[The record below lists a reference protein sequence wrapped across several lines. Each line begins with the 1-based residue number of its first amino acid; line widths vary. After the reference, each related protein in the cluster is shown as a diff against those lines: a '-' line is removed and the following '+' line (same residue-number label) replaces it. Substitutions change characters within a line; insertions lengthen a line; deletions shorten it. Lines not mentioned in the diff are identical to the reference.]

1 MRGVGDGDRL
11 AGEIQ
16 LKLVACF
23 FFVFAVGFRVKIG
36 VHGAGDELRGAELLA
51 IVPKREMGEIDF
63 CVRGET
69 QGAAILEFDF
79 GAAILAGL
87 QLAALDHGQVDERFV
102 KTVSGG
108 AVELHRALHFA

>member
-1 MRGVGDGDRL
+1 
-11 AGEIQ
+11 
-16 LKLVACF
+16 
-23 FFVFAVGFRVKIG
+23 
-36 VHGAGDELRGAELLA
+36 
-51 IVPKREMGEIDF
+51 MGEIDF

-87 QLAALDHGQVDERFV
+87 QLAASITGRLMNALS